1 MTFVSGWRLALRL
14 AWREAARSRARSL
27 LVLVMVTFPVVAVVA
42 ADVAQATA
50 SVSAPEGLDRR
61 IGSSQALVTALPHTS
76 RVVQGADP
84 DQGTMQQSG
93 RGATVTLAEIERALG
108 GRRPV
113 TGLALGSATV
123 RTDLGVLNAQ
133 VMRLDLTDPLTE
145 GLFRLTDGRRAL
157 EPDEV
162 DVNRALADEGF
173 AIGDTLRTQSGRSFT
188 VVGYAESTGLRDQPL
203 VTGPLRPGPAGPN
216 AVRSWLVGGTPVTWA
231 QVQAVNAVGAT
242 VVSRAVIEHPPPTSD
257 LPPALQRAAG
267 QADTQ
272 IYTILALIGV
282 MALTEVVLLAGPAFA
297 VGARRQSRAL
307 ALIGANGGTPTQSR
321 RTVLATAVVLG
332 SLGAVVGAVLGVL
345 VGRALIPVLQR
356 QSATWFGPFQ
366 VRWTHVVAI
375 AAFGLLSALLAALVP
390 AWVASRQ
397 DVVAVLAGRRG
408 DRAVSR
414 RSPLIGLVLIG
425 VGIVLAWRGAGRGA
439 GELLIAAG
447 AVLSVFGMIFLV
459 PVVVVAVARLGRRMP
474 LPLRY
479 AVRDAARH
487 RTRTVPAVAAVAA
500 TVAGLVAL
508 AIGNAS
514 DQAQQKA
521 EYVDQVPVGT
531 GVVTDYGRSA
541 AFLPA
546 ARRLLD
552 DAGTAP
558 QSVRGVPTSPG
569 GRVRAPALALAGP
582 ARRLELGS
590 TATFG
595 TQAVVADHLPPLLPD
610 QVGASE
616 RAAADAALARGGVVV
631 FSSHR
636 SSLQR
641 ATVVVRGTSRG
652 SGAHPRLTLPAYAL
666 DVGGAYAPAVA
677 VLSPEA
683 ARRLSL
689 PVVPTALLFDAGRLD
704 ARALDDLRQRLQGL
718 SPRSGYVYVES
729 GYQVAGTEKVVLW
742 ILFGMAVVLMLG
754 GTLTATFLALSDARP
769 DLATLSAVGAS
780 PRTRRGVA
788 AAYAVAVGLVGAVLG
803 AAVGF
808 IPGIAIS
815 YPLTRS
821 FSGSGPSHYVDIPW
835 PLIGAL
841 VLALPLAT
849 ALVVGLV
856 ARSRLPVVARL
867 D

>member
-14 AWREAARSRARSL
+14 AWREAVRSKARSA
-27 LVLVMVTFPVVAVVA
+27 LVLFMVTFPVVAVVA

-50 SVSAPEGLDRR
+50 SVNAVEGLDRR
-61 IGSSQALVTALPHTS
+61 IGSSQALVTALPHT
-76 RVVQGADP
+76 RQVVQAADP
-84 DQGTMQQSG
+84 DQGSVQQSG
-93 RGATVTLAEIERALG
+93 HGPTASLAEIEQALG

-113 TGLALGSATV
+113 TGLVLGSATV
-123 RTDLGVLNAQ
+123 RTDLRVLNAQ
-133 VMRLDLTDPLTE
+133 VMRLDLSDPLTE

-157 EPDEV
+157 GPDEV
-162 DVNRALADEGF
+162 DVNQALADEGF

-188 VVGYAESTGLRDQPL
+188 VVGVAESTGMRTRPL
-203 VTGPLRPGPAGPN
+203 VTGPLRGGAGPS
-216 AVRSWLVGGTPVTWA
+216 AVRTWLVGGAPVTWA
-231 QVQAVNAVGAT
+231 QVQAVNALGAT
-242 VVSRAVIEHPPPTSD
+242 VVSREVIRHPPPTSD
-257 LPPALQRAAG
+257 LPPAMR
-267 QADTQ
+267 QAHAQDNTQ

-307 ALIGANGGTPTQSR
+307 ALVGANGGTPAQSR
-321 RTVLATAVVLG
+321 RTILAMAVVLG
-332 SLGAVVGAVLGVL
+332 SLGSVVGAGLGVL

-356 QSATWFGPFQ
+356 QSDTWFGPFQ
-366 VRWTHVVAI
+366 VRWTHVLAI

-414 RSPLIGLVLIG
+414 RSPLIGLLLIG
-425 VGIVLAWRGAGRGA
+425 LGIVLAYRGAGRGA
-439 GELLIAAG
+439 GELLIAGG

-521 EYVDQVPVGT
+521 AYVDQIPVGA
-531 GVVTDYGRSA
+531 GLVTDFGHSA

-552 DAGTAP
+552 DAGAGP
-558 QSVRGVPTSPG
+558 QSVRGLPTSQG
-569 GRVRAPALALAGP
+569 GRGPALALAGP
-582 ARRLELGS
+582 ARRLAGGS

-595 TQAVVADHLPPLLPD
+595 TEALVADRLPPVLPD

-616 RAAADAALARGGVVV
+616 RAAADAALARGGLVV
-631 FSSHR
+631 FSSQP
-636 SSLQR
+636 SNLQR
-641 ATVVVRGTSRG
+641 ATVMVLG
-652 SGAHPRLTLPAYAL
+652 SSKGAPTRLTLPAYAL
-666 DVGGAYAPAVA
+666 DIGGAYAPAVA

-683 ARRLSL
+683 ARRLAM
-689 PVVPTALLFDAGRLD
+689 PVAETALLFHADRLD

-718 SPRSGYVYVES
+718 SPQRGYVYVES
-729 GYQVAGTEKVVLW
+729 GYHVAGSEKVVLW
-742 ILFGMAVVLMLG
+742 ILFGMALVLMLG

-815 YPLTRS
+815 YPLTRN
-821 FSGSGPSHYVDIPW
+821 FTGAEPSHYLDIPW
-835 PLIGAL
+835 PMIGAL
-841 VLALPLAT
+841 VLALPLVT

-856 ARSRLPVVARL
+856 TRSRLPVVARL